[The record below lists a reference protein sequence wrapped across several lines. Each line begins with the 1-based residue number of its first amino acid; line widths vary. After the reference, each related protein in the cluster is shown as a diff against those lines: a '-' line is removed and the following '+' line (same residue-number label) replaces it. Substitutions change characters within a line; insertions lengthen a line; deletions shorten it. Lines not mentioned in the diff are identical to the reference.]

1 MWIVFQKNHKEF
13 IKTHK
18 LILKSQKNIRRT
30 KNNVSPEDVKKIALS
45 AKMTKE

>member
-18 LILKSQKNIRRT
+18 LILKSQKIL
-30 KNNVSPEDVKKIALS
+30 EEQKIMYPM
-45 AKMTKE
+45 KMLKRLH